1 MSELVYLVTGS
12 MGFIGS
18 WTLYHLVKTGKKVIS
33 FDLSERR
40 DRLNL
45 LLSPEDQRAIH
56 FITGDVTNTDQVM
69 KVVAEHQV
77 THIIHLGA
85 LLVPTVRANPV
96 LGAQVNVVGTANVF
110 EAAKRHGILHV
121 VYASS
126 IAVYGL
132 PDRYPPGLIAPDAP
146 LAPYT
151 LYGVYKQAN
160 EQMAQVYWEE
170 NQVTSTALRPYT
182 VYGVGRDQGLT
193 SEPTKAMLAAAAGK
207 PYRIGFS
214 GVCQYQLG
222 SDVAQQFIAAAE
234 QPLKG
239 AYVFNLGGV
248 PTDVPEIIDL
258 IRSIRPGAEIS
269 WDDKPLPFPIGFDD
283 TPLRQMVPVVYET
296 PLAEGVAQTME
307 HFERCLVDG
316 RIAYSG

>member
-1 MSELVYLVTGS
+1 MPESSYLVTGS
-12 MGFIGS
+12 MGFIGA
-18 WTLYHLVKTGKKVIS
+18 WALYHLVKAGKRAVS

-45 LLSPEDQRAIH
+45 LLSPEEQRTIQ
-56 FITGDVTNTDQVM
+56 FVTGDVTDTEQVM
-69 KVVAEHQV
+69 QAVA
-77 THIIHLGA
+77 THNVRYIIHLGA

-110 EAAKRHGILHV
+110 EAAKRHGIGHV

-170 NQVTSTALRPYT
+170 NKITSTALRPYT

-193 SEPTKAMLAAAAGK
+193 AEPTKAMLAAAAGK
-207 PYRIGFS
+207 PYTIGFS
-214 GVCQYQLG
+214 GACQYQLG
-222 SDVAQQFIAAAE
+222 SDVARQFIAAAE
-234 QPLKG
+234 QPLNG

-248 PTDVPEIIDL
+248 PTDVPEIIE
-258 IRSIRPGAEIS
+258 IIQSIKPGAALRYE
-269 WDDKPLPFPIGFDD
+269 DKPLPFPMGFDD
-283 TPLRQMVPVVYET
+283 GPLRASVPVVYET
-296 PLAEGVAQTME
+296 LVEQGVAQTIE
-307 HFERCLVDG
+307 HFERCLADG
-316 RIAYSG
+316 RISPPG

>member
-1 MSELVYLVTGS
+1 MGEPTYLVTGS
-12 MGFIGS
+12 MGFIGA
-18 WTLYHLVKTGKKVIS
+18 WTLHHLVKVGKRAVS

-45 LLSPEDQRAIH
+45 LLTPDEQAAIE
-56 FITGDVTNTDQVM
+56 FITGDVTNTEQVM
-69 KVVAEHQV
+69 KAVAEHHV

-110 EAAKRHGILHV
+110 EAARRHGIPHV

-170 NQVTSTALRPYT
+170 NQISSTALRPYT

-193 SEPTKAMLAAAAGK
+193 SEPTKAMLAAAACK

-222 SDVAQQFIAAAE
+222 SDVARQFIAAAE
-234 QPLKG
+234 QPFKG
-239 AYVFNLGGV
+239 ACVFNLGGV
-248 PTDVPEIIDL
+248 PTDVPEIIEMIQVL
-258 IRSIRPGAEIS
+258 KPGADITWE
-269 WDDKPLPFPIGFDD
+269 DKPLPFPIGFDD
-283 TPLRQMVPVVYET
+283 TPLRQTVPVVYET
-296 PLAEGVAQTME
+296 PLREGVAQTIE
-307 HFERCLVDG
+307 YFERCLADG
-316 RIAYSG
+316 RIAL

>member
-1 MSELVYLVTGS
+1 MAASVYLVTGS
-12 MGFIGS
+12 MGFIGA
-18 WTLYHLVKTGKKVIS
+18 WALYHLVKGGKRAIS
-33 FDLSERR
+33 FDLSDRR

-45 LLSPEDQRAIH
+45 LLTPEEQRSIH
-56 FITGDVTNTDQVM
+56 FVTGDVTDTEQVRR
-69 KVVAEHQV
+69 VVAENQV

-110 EAAKRHGILHV
+110 EAAKRHGIGHV

-132 PDRYPPGLIAPDAP
+132 PDRYLPGLIAPDAP

-170 NQVTSTALRPYT
+170 NQITSTALRPYT

-193 SEPTKAMLAAAAGK
+193 AEPTKAMLAAAAGQ

-239 AYVFNLGGV
+239 AYIFNLGGV
-248 PTDVPEIIDL
+248 PTDVPQIIDL
-258 IRSIRPGAEIS
+258 IKTIKPGADITFE
-269 WDDKPLPFPIGFDD
+269 DKPLPFPTGFDD
-283 TPLRQMVPVVYET
+283 TPLRQHVPVVYET
-296 PLAEGVAQTME
+296 PLEQGVAQTIA
-307 HFERCLVDG
+307 HFERCLSDG
-316 RIAYSG
+316 RLAPPG